1 MGYID
6 ANTNTRQ
13 GTGNSVM
20 GITSKDDESK
30 LRGTRGVLY
39 LIEEAGTFPRL
50 LNLFQVLLPSVQDG
64 KAVYGLIFMYGT
76 AGDTESDFS
85 AMQEMMYNP
94 VGYNVKELNNVFDK
108 EGQGRREFSF
118 FFPGYIN
125 RAECYNKDGISDVTK
140 ALFEILMER
149 YTVKHNSTDI
159 NAITKK
165 IAEIPVTP

>member
-64 KAVYGLIFMYGT
+64 KAVYGLIFAYGCVT
-76 AGDTESDFS
+76 
-85 AMQEMMYNP
+85 
-94 VGYNVKELNNVFDK
+94 KNNKVWTLD
-108 EGQGRREFSF
+108 GR
-118 FFPGYIN
+118 YIN
-125 RAECYNKDGISDVTK
+125 VD
-140 ALFEILMER
+140 
-149 YTVKHNSTDI
+149 
-159 NAITKK
+159 
-165 IAEIPVTP
+165 